1 MHEKIGCVELNLD
14 YYEGSDT
21 YTDGVVEDQILE
33 IVKAMPKEEYHRV
46 IEECADWSILY
57 HLSEIRENIV
67 NWIDFDGSESVLE
80 IGSGCG
86 AITGVLARKC
96 HDVTCVDLSHKRSL
110 INAYR
115 NKEKENI
122 EILVGNFETIY
133 DKLEKKYDVITLIG
147 VFEYA
152 QCYIAAEKPFH
163 EFLDMIKALLKEDGK
178 LIIAIEN
185 QYGLKYWA
193 GCQED
198 HIREVFSGLEGYRNT
213 NRVRTFSRTKLE
225 QLLGETGFVHTQF
238 FYPYPDYK
246 FPTAVYSDDYLPN
259 AGALN
264 NNIRN
269 MDGDRMY
276 LFDESMV
283 YDGLIDSNMFPFFS
297 NSFLVI
303 AER

>member
-33 IVKAMPKEEYHRV
+33 IVKAIPKEEYHRV

-86 AITGVLARKC
+86 AITGVLAQKC

-133 DKLEKKYDVITLIG
+133 DKLEKKYDVITLID

>member
-1 MHEKIGCVELNLD
+1 MHEYIGGVDLNLD
-14 YYEGSDT
+14 YYEGSDI
-21 YTDGVVEDQILE
+21 YTDGDVEDQILE
-33 IVKAMPKEEYHRV
+33 IVKTIPKEDYHLV
-46 IEECADWSILY
+46 IEERADWSILY
-57 HLSEIRENIV
+57 HLSEMRENIV
-67 NWIDFDGSESVLE
+67 NWIDFDGSESILE

-86 AITGVLARKC
+86 AITGILAQKC
-96 HDVTCVDLSHKRSL
+96 HDVTCVDLSYKRSS

-122 EILVGNFETIY
+122 EILVGNFEKIY

-152 QCYIAAEKPFH
+152 QCYIESEKPFH
-163 EFLDMIKALLKEDGK
+163 EFLNMVKALLREEGK

-185 QYGLKYWA
+185 QFGLKYWA

-198 HIREVFSGLEGYRNT
+198 HIRQIFSGMEGYRNT

-225 QLLGETGFVHTQF
+225 RILEETGFAHTQF

-246 FPTAVYSDDYLPN
+246 FPSVIYSDEYQPN

-264 NNIRN
+264 NNMRN
-269 MDGDRMY
+269 MDGNRMY

>member
-1 MHEKIGCVELNLD
+1 MHEYIGCVDLNLD
-14 YYEGSDT
+14 YYEGSDI
-21 YTDGVVEDQILE
+21 YSDGMIEDQILE
-33 IVKAMPKEEYHRV
+33 IVKTIPKEDYHLV
-46 IEECADWSILY
+46 IEERSDWSILY

-86 AITGVLARKC
+86 AITGILAQKC
-96 HDVTCVDLSHKRSL
+96 HDVTCVDLSYKRSS

-122 EILVGNFETIY
+122 EILVGNFDKIY

-152 QCYIAAEKPFH
+152 QCYIQAEQPFH
-163 EFLDMIKALLKEDGK
+163 EFLNMVRALLKEDGK

-185 QYGLKYWA
+185 QFGLKYWA

-198 HIREVFSGLEGYRNT
+198 HIREVFSGMEGYRNT
-213 NRVRTFSRTKLE
+213 NRVRTFSRTRLE
-225 QLLGETGFVHTQF
+225 RILGETGFAHTQF

-246 FPTAVYSDDYLPN
+246 FPTVIYSDDYLPN

-297 NSFLVI
+297 NSFLVV

>member
-1 MHEKIGCVELNLD
+1 MHEYIGCVDLNLD
-14 YYEGSDT
+14 YYEGSDA
-21 YTDGVVEDQILE
+21 YTDGIVEDQILE
-33 IVKAMPKEEYHRV
+33 IVKTIPKEDYHCV
-46 IEECADWSILY
+46 IEERADWSILY

-67 NWIDFDGSESVLE
+67 NWIDFEGSESVLE

-86 AITGVLARKC
+86 AITGILAQKC
-96 HDVTCVDLSHKRSL
+96 HDVACIDLSHKRSL

-122 EILVGNFETIY
+122 EILVGNFEKIY

-152 QCYIAAEKPFH
+152 QCYIAAERPFH
-163 EFLDMIKALLKEDGK
+163 EFLNMIKSLLKEDGK

-185 QYGLKYWA
+185 QFGLKYWA

-225 QLLGETGFVHTQF
+225 QILGETGFAHTQF

-246 FPTAVYSDDYLPN
+246 FPTVIYSDDYLPS

-264 NNIRN
+264 NNMRN